1 MKRLALIGFLALAA
15 ALPGAAPGAGCS
27 PLDCA
32 ASGVAVGNGYLAAR
46 PGGAHG
52 VAQIVD
58 LRTGELKWRLP
69 QGMLNGRT
77 LVEQSQTE
85 PQKLIWHDAITG
97 KETGVATIKA
107 AGPFSLVGVSQ

>member
-1 MKRLALIGFLALAA
+1 MDVFVGMKRLALIGFLVLAA

-32 ASGVAVGNGYLAAR
+32 ASGVSVGNGYLAR
-46 PGGAHG
+46 FPGGAHG

-58 LRTGELKWRLP
+58 LRTGELKWSLP

-77 LVEQSQTE
+77 LVEQ
-85 PQKLIWHDAITG
+85 P
-97 KETGVATIKA
+97 
-107 AGPFSLVGVSQ
+107 